1 MPTASM
7 KTETYSL
14 SFTTGTLL
22 HRESMVMAEQ
32 FLTLQDWDAV
42 RDAVVSQNLLQSR
55 TLNTSKRLCQEVS
68 SRLRTLGDSEVDLL
82 VQGTLR
88 EQSYLLWVGVCRRYQ
103 FIADFAREIL
113 HEKFISLKT
122 VLTYDD
128 FDAFFNQKAEWHEEL
143 ERIQPATKGKLRQ
156 VLFKMLREAG
166 LLTVDNQITP
176 ALLSPRLVQAIAQEN
191 VSDILI
197 FPAFESDLR
206 QWAQ

>member
-1 MPTASM
+1 M

-22 HRESMVMAEQ
+22 YRESVVIAEQ
-32 FLTLQDWDAV
+32 FLVLQDWDAV
-42 RDAVVSQNLLQSR
+42 REVVVGNNLLQAR
-55 TLNTSKRLCQEVS
+55 TLNTSKRVCQEVS
-68 SRLRTLGDSEVDLL
+68 SRLKTLSDSELHLL
-82 VQGTLR
+82 VQGTLQ
-88 EQSYLLWVGVCRRYQ
+88 EQGYLLWLGVCRRYR
-103 FIADFAREIL
+103 FIADFGKEIL
-113 HEKFISLKT
+113 HEKFTSLKT

-128 FDAFFNQKAEWHEEL
+128 FDAFFNSKAEWHEEL
-143 ERIQPATKGKLRQ
+143 ERIQPATKAKLRQ

-191 VSDILI
+191 VADILI